1 MKRGSK
7 SPKQRTFGG
16 FERKKRENGRSK
28 VKKAKSGFSKGKT
41 EVMRGFKQEDAQ
53 TPTKQ
58 AKCPINK
65 GILRFNGRKAEKL
78 QKPAKAR

>member
-1 MKRGSK
+1 MKK
-7 SPKQRTFGG
+7 
-16 FERKKRENGRSK
+16 E
-28 VKKAKSGFSKGKT
+28 KSGFSKGKT
-41 EVMRGFKQEDAQ
+41 EVLRGFKQEDAQ

-78 QKPAKAR
+78 QKPAKARQIKGKTGFTRENQEKIAKTEEKG